1 LRSLNVGHLQQGRHV
16 VAPVIYSESYPSASL
31 HSVIDRYWS
40 IEYDGSSDAPVE
52 PVLPDGC
59 PEIVFN
65 LADRFQRIPTYG
77 DVETQ
82 SSAIVSGQIR
92 SRLLIRPTGRVSLF
106 GVRFRP
112 HAAAGFLGVAMSSLT
127 DHIVPLE
134 SVVGVFSG
142 ELESRIAEAET
153 FEDRVI
159 VVEAALESRRSK
171 GDAGIAA
178 GLTKLIADSGG
189 RFSVRELVDRS
200 GIGERRMERM
210 FDKYV
215 GVSPKVFSRIV
226 RFRGVVRSIDTADSF
241 GLLDTALSFGY
252 YDQSH
257 MIHEFNEFAGTS
269 PLAYFEETHRLSELF
284 TS

>member
-1 LRSLNVGHLQQGRHV
+1 M
-16 VAPVIYSESYPSASL
+16 IYRESYPSASL
-31 HSVIDRYWS
+31 HAFIERYWS
-40 IEYDGSSDAPVE
+40 VEYDGNADAPIE

-77 DVETQ
+77 EVETQ
-82 SSAIVSGQIR
+82 ASAIVSGQIR

-112 HAAAGFLGVAMSSLT
+112 HAAAGFLGVGMSSLT
-127 DHIVPLE
+127 DQVVPL
-134 SVVGVFSG
+134 SDVFGDLSDK
-142 ELESRIAEAET
+142 LESRIAEAAS
-153 FEDRVI
+153 FEERVAI
-159 VVEAALESRRSK
+159 VESALGSRRPK
-171 GDAGIAA
+171 GDSSIAA
-178 GLTKLIADSGG
+178 GITEMISDSGG
-189 RFSVRELVDRS
+189 RMSVRDLVDRT
-200 GIGERRMERM
+200 GIGERRIERM

-226 RFRGVVRSIDTADSF
+226 RFRGVVRSIEAADSF

-252 YDQSH
+252 FDQSH

>member
-1 LRSLNVGHLQQGRHV
+1 M
-16 VAPVIYSESYPSASL
+16 IYRESYPSASL

-40 IEYDGSSDAPVE
+40 IEYDGSADAPVE

-82 SSAIVSGQIR
+82 ASAIVSGQIR

-106 GVRFRP
+106 GVRFRSYG
-112 HAAAGFLGVAMSSLT
+112 AVGFLGVAMSSLT
-127 DHIVPLE
+127 DQIVPLE
-134 SVVGVFSG
+134 TVIGDLSR
-142 ELESRIAEAET
+142 EIESRIEEVET
-153 FEDRVI
+153 FEERIAI
-159 VVEAALESRRSK
+159 VESALSIRRANGELSV
-171 GDAGIAA
+171 AA
-178 GLTKLIADSGG
+178 GLTELISDSGG
-189 RFSVRELVDRS
+189 RMSVRELVDRS
-200 GIGERRMERM
+200 GVGERRIERM

-226 RFRGVVRSIDTADSF
+226 RFQGVVRSIEAANSF

-257 MIHEFNEFAGTS
+257 MIHEFGEFAGTS
-269 PLAYFEETHRLSELF
+269 PMAYFEGTHRLSELF
-284 TS
+284 TA

>member
-1 LRSLNVGHLQQGRHV
+1 MIYRECFPSPSLQFF
-16 VAPVIYSESYPSASL
+16 
-31 HSVIDRYWS
+31 IDRYWS
-40 IEYDGSSDAPVE
+40 VEYDGSADAPVE

-65 LADRFQRIPTYG
+65 LADRFQRIPTFG
-77 DVETQ
+77 NVETQ
-82 SSAIVSGQIR
+82 ASAIVSGQIR
-92 SRLLIRPTGRVSLF
+92 SRLLIRPTGCVKLF

-112 HAAAGFLGVAMSSLT
+112 HSAEGFLGVAMSSLT

-134 SVVGVFSG
+134 SVVGGFSG
-142 ELESRIAEAET
+142 ELESRIATAQT
-153 FEDRVI
+153 FEARVA
-159 VVEAALESRRSK
+159 VVETALESRSSN
-171 GDAGIAA
+171 GDASIAA
-178 GLTKLIADSGG
+178 RLTETIADSGG
-189 RFSVRELVDRS
+189 RMSVKELVDRT

-226 RFRGVVRSIDTADSF
+226 RFRGVVRSIETADSF
-241 GLLDTALSFGY
+241 GLLDTALRFGY
-252 YDQSH
+252 FDQSH

-269 PLAYFEETHRLSELF
+269 PLVYFEQTHRLSELF

>member
-1 LRSLNVGHLQQGRHV
+1 M
-16 VAPVIYSESYPSASL
+16 IYRESYPSASL
-31 HSVIDRYWS
+31 HSVIERYWS
-40 IEYDGSSDAPVE
+40 VESHGSADAPIE

-65 LADRFQRIPTYG
+65 LADRFQRIPTFG

-106 GVRFRP
+106 GVRLRP
-112 HAAAGFLGVAMSSLT
+112 HAAAGFLGVGMSSLT
-127 DHIVPLE
+127 DHVVPLE
-134 SVVGVFSG
+134 SVVGGYSG
-142 ELESRIAEAET
+142 ELESRIAAAET
-153 FEDRVI
+153 FEERVATI
-159 VVEAALESRRSK
+159 EAAFPTRPLS
-171 GDAGIAA
+171 DDTTIVAGM
-178 GLTKLIADSGG
+178 TKLIADTGG
-189 RFSVRELVDRS
+189 RMSVRELVDHS
-200 GIGERRMERM
+200 GVGERRMERM

-226 RFRGVVRSIDTADSF
+226 RFRGVVRSIETADSF

-252 YDQSH
+252 FDQSH

>member
-1 LRSLNVGHLQQGRHV
+1 M
-16 VAPVIYSESYPSASL
+16 IYRESTPSFECSGIVERFW
-31 HSVIDRYWS
+31 SV
-40 IEYDGSSDAPVE
+40 EYDAGSEAPPE

-82 SSAIVSGQIR
+82 ASAIVSGQIR

-112 HAAAGFLGVAMSSLT
+112 NAAMGFLGVAMSSLT
-127 DHIVPLE
+127 DQVVPL
-134 SVVGVFSG
+134 SDVIGGLSG
-142 ELESRIAEAET
+142 ELESRIGET
-153 FEDRVI
+153 ANFEERVAI
-159 VVEAALESRRSK
+159 VESALGSRRSN
-171 GDAGIAA
+171 GDASIVA
-178 GLTKLIADSGG
+178 GLTEMITESGG
-189 RFSVRELVDRS
+189 RMSVMELVDRS
-200 GIGERRMERM
+200 GVGERRIERM

-226 RFRGVVRSIDTADSF
+226 RFRSVVRSIEAADSF

-252 YDQSH
+252 FDQSH

-269 PLAYFEETHRLSELF
+269 PRGYFEQTHRLSELF

>member
-1 LRSLNVGHLQQGRHV
+1 MLYR
-16 VAPVIYSESYPSASL
+16 ESYPSPSL
-31 HSVIDRYWS
+31 QFFIDRYWS
-40 IEYDGSSDAPVE
+40 VEYDGSSDAPVE

-65 LADRFQRIPTYG
+65 LADRFQRIPSFG
-77 DVETQ
+77 DVEMQT
-82 SSAIVSGQIR
+82 SAIVSGQIR
-92 SRLLIRPTGRVSLF
+92 KRILIRPTGRVSLF
-106 GVRFRP
+106 GIRFRP
-112 HAAAGFLGVAMSSLT
+112 HAAAGFLGVGMSSLT
-127 DHIVPLE
+127 DHVVPLE
-134 SVVGVFSG
+134 SVIGGLSG
-142 ELESRIAEAET
+142 ELESQIASAQT
-153 FEDRVI
+153 FEKRVAVI
-159 VVEAALESRRSK
+159 ETILRSRCSNN
-171 GDAGIAA
+171 DVSIAA
-178 GLTKLIADSGG
+178 RLSETIADSGG
-189 RFSVRELVDRS
+189 RMSVKELLDRT

-226 RFRGVVRSIDTADSF
+226 RFRGVVRSIEAADSF

-269 PLAYFEETHRLSELF
+269 PLSYFEETHRLSELF